1 MPRRCWPGG
10 SKLDT
15 AHTGAAYSEKGV
27 SGMGHPREQVL
38 VYVTS
43 PPHRFIEVPSKEAAA
58 GGYSYTQKIHA
69 GITVETATP
78 CCSFIPVLL
87 GILEQEQW

>member
-1 MPRRCWPGG
+1 MALSWIQHILELPIPKRGFLVWDIHW
-10 SKLDT
+10 SK
-15 AHTGAAYSEKGV
+15 
-27 SGMGHPREQVL
+27 VL

-78 CCSFIPVLL
+78 CCFFIPVLL